1 MMPEKKMKLDLVNCV
16 ETDSGIIISLDV
28 DEEGRQYLLERGVNA
43 LLIDVIEK
51 MEKDIERET
60 PEGI

>member
-1 MMPEKKMKLDLVNCV
+1 MKLDLVNCV

>member
-1 MMPEKKMKLDLVNCV
+1 MKFDVLNCI
-16 ETDSGIIISLDV
+16 ETDRGLIISLDV
-28 DEEGRQYLLERGVNA
+28 DEEGRQYLIERGFNA

-51 MEKDIERET
+51 MENSHERET

>member
-1 MMPEKKMKLDLVNCV
+1 MKFDVLNCI
-16 ETDSGIIISLDV
+16 ETDRGLIISLEV
-28 DEEGRQYLLERGVNA
+28 DEEGRQYLIERGFNA

-51 MEKDIERET
+51 MENSYERET

>member
-1 MMPEKKMKLDLVNCV
+1 MKFDVLNCI
-16 ETDSGIIISLDV
+16 ETDRGLIVSLEV
-28 DEEGRQYLLERGVNA
+28 DEEGRQYLIERGFNA

-51 MEKDIERET
+51 MENSYERET

>member
-1 MMPEKKMKLDLVNCV
+1 MKFDIISCL
-16 ETDSGIIISLDV
+16 ETDRGLIVSLDV
-28 DEEGRQYLLERGVNA
+28 DEEGRQYLIERGFNA

-51 MEKDIERET
+51 MENSYERET

>member
-1 MMPEKKMKLDLVNCV
+1 MKLDVLNCI
-16 ETDSGIIISLDV
+16 ETDRGLIVSLEV
-28 DEEGRQYLLERGVNA
+28 DEEGRQYLIERGFNA

-51 MEKDIERET
+51 MENSHERET